1 MTIEKRLRLIVER
14 KFPTGGLC
22 YRLQRKVKEAQKIRL
37 GKMQKAI
44 EGLKQDEIETKIKEW
59 ENDT

>member
-22 YRLQRKVKEAQKIRL
+22 YQMQRQVRAAQQARLDKWNNELKGLTPEQ
-37 GKMQKAI
+37 I
-44 EGLKQDEIETKIKEW
+44 ENKIKQW
-59 ENDT
+59 ESDT